1 MATVE
6 DMQQLLQLEEQEQR
20 TSAETSRAFESDS
33 FKFSELVLKDDM
45 TKIPEHLQKGFWV
58 FLDKELSLTNLKEED
73 IGRILFGFDLVKL
86 DLMMSKPDYKLNF
99 NDMADFDAMRL
110 KALIKAKRSTG
121 DMMRERAMFMQQ
133 IKQLLTNEQ
142 QQVKG
147 GWLSK
152 LGSAFGGKK

>member
-6 DMQQLLQLEEQEQR
+6 SMQQLLQLEEQEQR
-20 TSAETSRAFESDS
+20 NAVDTSRAFESDS

-45 TKIPEHLQKGFWV
+45 SQIPEHLHKAFWV
-58 FLDKELSLTNLKEED
+58 FLDKELSLTNLKDED

-86 DLMMSKPDYKLNF
+86 DQMMSKPDYKLNF
-99 NDMADFDAMRL
+99 EDMADFDAMRL

-152 LGSAFGGKK
+152 LGSAFGGK